1 MCKTRDHMDFSQGL
15 LDSIEAQRN
24 CISKSRCLHMFYKDR
39 YCYKFCK
46 IHRKTPVSEFLRN
59 KVAGLQ
65 PAIYIKKETSAQVF
79 TCEFCE
85 IFQKIYPWRK
95 FGSNCF
101 WKCFFYIALLDG
113 CFYIFENLTHALK
126 IFLNL
131 LNLQLR

>member
-1 MCKTRDHMDFSQGL
+1 MDFSQGL

-39 YCYKFCK
+39 YRYKFCK
-46 IHRKTPVSEFLRN
+46 IHRKTPVPEFLRN

-85 IFQKIYPWRK
+85 IF
-95 FGSNCF
+95 
-101 WKCFFYIALLDG
+101 
-113 CFYIFENLTHALK
+113 
-126 IFLNL
+126 
-131 LNLQLR
+131 